1 MSRNPAP
8 IVFFN
13 APMPY
18 EVRAALKQ
26 IAAIEETSMAG
37 IVQQALEA
45 KVAQY
50 QGRLLPPTSAG
61 TDPRNV

>member
-26 IAAIEETSMAG
+26 IAAIEETSMAA

-45 KVAQY
+45 KVAEY
-50 QGRLLPPTSAG
+50 QGRLRAPTASVSA
-61 TDPRNV
+61 

>member
-26 IAAIEETSMAG
+26 IAAIDETSMAA
-37 IVQQALEA
+37 VVHRAL
-45 KVAQY
+45 VAEITKFEGKLRPAAQ
-50 QGRLLPPTSAG
+50 PPG
-61 TDPRNV
+61 HE